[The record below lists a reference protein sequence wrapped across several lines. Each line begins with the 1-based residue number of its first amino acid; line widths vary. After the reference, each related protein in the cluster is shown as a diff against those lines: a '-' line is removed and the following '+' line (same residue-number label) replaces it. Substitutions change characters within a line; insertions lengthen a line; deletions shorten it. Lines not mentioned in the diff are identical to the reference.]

1 MKSIKY
7 YSSNSNEVLEISD
20 IDGNII
26 KSATYTQGNCLIDL
40 LFDDSSI
47 EINPHLK
54 AKITSLL
61 NVCNDYLENNIS
73 AMIEEKFA
81 FVFEQNFTFKY
92 ELIENK
98 LCKVLYTNNI
108 ETLLWYLIISIY
120 KTKIMYKKCANCN
133 KYFATKYQRAKYC
146 NRIACINGRTC
157 RQVGAVKNK

>member
-61 NVCNDYLENNIS
+61 NVCNDYLKNNVS
-73 AMIEEKFA
+73 AMIEGKFA
-81 FVFEQNFTFKY
+81 FIFEQEFTFRY

-98 LCKVLYTNNI
+98 LNKVFYIDDI

-120 KTKIMYKKCANCN
+120 KTKTMYKKCTYC
-133 KYFATKYQRAKYC
+133 KRLFATRYSRARFCK
-146 NRIACINGRTC
+146 RIATKSGKPVQTLIH
-157 RQVGAVKNK
+157 